1 MRSPDQEG
9 SEIHQIKN
17 ILYELKKKVD
27 VYPIWVIFNSDKIL
41 KHDESDEK
49 IILFNE
55 YSDAI
60 EILDKFNPDLILNE
74 IEFVS
79 HSTVFTLGARFKKIP
94 IVTYCFTNYLNTS
107 STTMLKSK
115 LQIFRTGG
123 SFLNHENETNGDGK
137 FLEKINIKKNFLKR
151 TLQKIGYNKFRI
163 WKFMLFNY
171 KTQFFSKTSGGMS
184 LHKFSSGELNLCS
197 SQIWKK
203 QLKNIGFNESTLF
216 VVGDPYLD
224 KILLDV
230 NNHNSKYTKSTKKVR
245 ILFCAAPMYE
255 HGYLNK
261 TEQDKMI
268 IQTINR
274 VLDNDSFEIALKI
287 HPSSSS
293 ITEYQEILK
302 SCQGHIK
309 LYQKE
314 NLLELLDQ
322 CDIMITFGG
331 SMVMLYGVLLKKP
344 ILFLDFYGKIKKL
357 NIFYDKTV
365 STRCLNIDQVI
376 PKIIEANS
384 RNIEN
389 IDYENFRK
397 KYFGTSNSN
406 HSHDSAEKILEL
418 LKC

>member
-1 MRSPDQEG
+1 MRSPENDG
-9 SEIHQIKN
+9 ADIHQIKN

-27 VYPIWVIFNSDKIL
+27 VYPIWVVFNSDKIL
-41 KHDESDEK
+41 KPEEADEK
-49 IILFNE
+49 IILFDE

-60 EILDKFNPDLILNE
+60 EILDEFNPDLILSE
-74 IEFVS
+74 MEFVS
-79 HSTVFTLGARFKKIP
+79 HTIVFTLAAKFKKIP
-94 IVTYCFTNYLNTS
+94 NVTYCFVPYLNIPF
-107 STTMLKSK
+107 STTFKSK
-115 LQIFRTGG
+115 LSILKRGG
-123 SFLNHENETNGDGK
+123 SFLSNETSRDK
-137 FLEKINIKKNFLKR
+137 KYLEKINIKKNF
-151 TLQKIGYNKFRI
+151 
-163 WKFMLFNY
+163 
-171 KTQFFSKTSGGMS
+171 SKAHGGWTI
-184 LHKFSSGELNLCS
+184 HKFSSGELNLCVS
-197 SQIWKK
+197 EIWKNE
-203 QLKNIGFNESTLF
+203 LERAGFKESTIF
-216 VVGDPYLD
+216 VMSDPYLD
-224 KILLDV
+224 KILSDI

-245 ILFCAAPMYE
+245 ILFCAAPVYE
-255 HGYLNK
+255 HGWLNK

-344 ILFLDFYGKIKKL
+344 ILFLDFYEKIKNL

-376 PKIIEANS
+376 QKIIETNS

-397 KYFGTSNSN
+397 KHFGISKLNSP
-406 HSHDSAEKILEL
+406 HDSTAKILEL

>member
-1 MRSPDQEG
+1 MRSPENDG
-9 SEIHQIKN
+9 ADIHQIKN

-27 VYPIWVIFNSDKIL
+27 VYPIWVVFNSDKIL
-41 KHDESDEK
+41 KPEEADEK
-49 IILFNE
+49 IILFDE

-60 EILDKFNPDLILNE
+60 EILDEFNPDLILSE
-74 IEFVS
+74 MEFVS
-79 HSTVFTLGARFKKIP
+79 HTIVFTLAAKFKKIP
-94 IVTYCFTNYLNTS
+94 NVTYCFVPYLNIPF
-107 STTMLKSK
+107 STTFKSK
-115 LQIFRTGG
+115 LSILKRGG
-123 SFLNHENETNGDGK
+123 SFLSNETSRDK
-137 FLEKINIKKNFLKR
+137 KYLEKINIKKNFLKK
-151 TLQKIGYNKFRI
+151 TLQKCGYNKFRI
-163 WKFMLFNY
+163 WKFMLFNF
-171 KTQFFSKTSGGMS
+171 KTQFFSKARGGWTI
-184 LHKFSSGELNLCS
+184 HKFSSGELNLCVS
-197 SQIWKK
+197 EIWKNE
-203 QLKNIGFNESTLF
+203 LESAGFKESTIF
-216 VVGDPYLD
+216 VMSDPYLD
-224 KILLDV
+224 KILSDI
-230 NNHNSKYTKSTKKVR
+230 NNHNSKYTKSTKKVQ

-255 HGYLNK
+255 HGWLNK

-274 VLDNDSFEIALKI
+274 VLDNDNFEIALKI

-344 ILFLDFYGKIKKL
+344 ILFLDFYEKIKNL

-397 KYFGTSNSN
+397 KHFGISKLNSP
-406 HSHDSAEKILEL
+406 HDSTAKILEL